1 MATDVVERMPWLEF
15 LRSLSSRSPPSPIRP
30 RPATNAVDTP
40 PSLAARA
47 ARSNAARASCTSTRS
62 WFPAASRKR
71 IKIVETLKEREET
84 YTVFEKKPVSRK
96 YSKEC
101 CYLEKEVKSKLI
113 TIESCRR
120 VELPVT
126 LVDSVNVCVPEM
138 QEGVRRREVCT
149 ECGKICI
156 EEPCTCM
163 INRAEK
169 VARVQ
174 NGTRQDVVFEETTKT
189 IDYCVISPKYH
200 TIDCGEETTCE
211 LVPVTKTRKVQV
223 CVPEAVKVP
232 CDVEVTKMVAKN
244 ICCCD
249 VCWCAMQEQAAQDAK
264 HAKHKKDCN

>member
-1 MATDVVERMPWLEF
+1 MARIIALTV
-15 LRSLSSRSPPSPIRP
+15 I
-30 RPATNAVDTP
+30 A
-40 PSLAARA
+40 LAAVANSA
-47 ARSNAARASCTSTRS
+47 AACDKCGRHTAVTCCPCCQIECCPCQLHEHAIMVPCRVTETHL
-62 WFPAASRKR
+62 R